1 MDFIKKLEVWFVI
14 GSQHLYGEKALRQV
28 EKNAFTITEYLN
40 QQNPFLNIKL
50 KALATTPEN
59 ILSICREASNQEQC
73 VGLIAWMHTFS
84 PAKMWIGGLSQL
96 TKPLLQ
102 FHTQFNKNIPWD
114 DIDMDY
120 MNLHQTAHG
129 DREFGFLGARLR
141 LPRTIV
147 VGHWKSSEVHQKIDR
162 WMRVITAIYDQ
173 QHLKIARFGDN
184 MRHVAVTEG
193 DKVEAQ
199 IKFGYSV
206 NGFGVYQL
214 AETINA
220 VNTEEIEQLVKKY
233 EDIYRIEDSLK
244 ENGKYRT
251 QLIEGARIELGLKAF
266 LDQGGF
272 KAFTDTFENLHGINQ
287 LPGLAVQRLMQQG
300 YGFGGEGDW
309 KTAALVRAVKVMG
322 YGLKNGSSFME
333 DYTYDFSEQNEV
345 VLGAHMLEVCPSI
358 ADKQEN
364 IRLDVKPL
372 SIGGKADPVR
382 LIFDAKSGP
391 AVNAT
396 IVDMGN
402 RFRMIVADL
411 EAVATPQNM
420 PNLPV
425 GHVFWKLLPNFDV
438 GTQAWVIAGGAHH
451 SAFSLDIDA
460 EMLRMFAEFF
470 NIEFIHINQKTEISQ
485 LKNELRWNEIAYK
498 LG

>member
-1 MDFIKKLEVWFVI
+1 MEFIKKLEVWFVV
-14 GSQHLYGEKALRQV
+14 GSQHLYGEKALQQV
-28 EKNAFTITEYLN
+28 ERHAEEIVSYLN
-40 QQNPFLNIKL
+40 QQNLFLNIKL
-50 KALATTPEN
+50 KSLATTPED
-59 ILSICREASNQEQC
+59 ILQLCKEASSQENC
-73 VGLIAWMHTFS
+73 VGLMAWMHTFS

-102 FHTQFNKNIPWD
+102 FHTQFNKNIPWNE
-114 DIDMDY
+114 IDMDY

-147 VGHWKSSEVHQKIDR
+147 VGHWQQTECYQKIDR

-184 MRHVAVTEG
+184 MRQVAVTEG

-214 AETINA
+214 VDAINA
-220 VNTEEIEQLVKKY
+220 VEESEITQLVEEY
-233 EDIYRIEDSLK
+233 EQTYHLADSLK
-244 ENGKYRT
+244 QNGEERS

-266 LDQGGF
+266 LEKGGF
-272 KAFTDTFENLHGINQ
+272 KAFTDTFENLHGMNQ

-333 DYTYDFSEQNEV
+333 DYTYDLDANNEV

-358 ADKQEN
+358 ADSEQK

-382 LIFDAKSGP
+382 LIFDAKAGA

-411 EAVATPQNM
+411 EAVTTPQNM

-425 GHVFWKLLPNFDV
+425 GHVFWKLKPNFDI

-460 EMLRMFAEFF
+460 DMLRTFAEFF
-470 NIEFIHINQKTEISQ
+470 GIEFIHINEETTIPH
-485 LKNELRWNEIAYK
+485 LKHELLWNDAAYK
-498 LG
+498 LC